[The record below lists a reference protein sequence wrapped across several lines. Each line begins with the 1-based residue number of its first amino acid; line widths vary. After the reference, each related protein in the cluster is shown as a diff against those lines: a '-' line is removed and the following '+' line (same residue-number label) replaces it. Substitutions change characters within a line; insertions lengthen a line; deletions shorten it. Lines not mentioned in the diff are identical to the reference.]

1 MEGHRTK
8 AAQSGRAIKPAT
20 RVRYEKGK
28 SGDWKIWHVGI
39 HARTKGGGN
48 KYRRYTSTYSPGE
61 DRNTTAG
68 R

>member
-1 MEGHRTK
+1 MESLMTK
-8 AAQSGRAIKPAT
+8 SAQSRTAVNSEARGRRET
-20 RVRYEKGK
+20 GK

-48 KYRRYTSTYSPGE
+48 KYKRYTSTYSPGE